1 MSIKY
6 KGTLVGLYEI
16 VKFTKITK
24 DSSNL
29 HDNEEHP
36 QHYLQGDRLKY
47 THTHIHTY
55 SQIFSPL
62 FRDKLSLLRSLV
74 IGMFCTIPM

>member
-1 MSIKY
+1 MSTKI

-16 VKFTKITK
+16 VKFTKISK
-24 DSSNL
+24 DSTNL
-29 HDNEEHP
+29 HDNKEHP
-36 QHYLQGDRLKY
+36 HHYLQGDRLKY

-62 FRDKLSLLRSLV
+62 LRDKLSLLQLLV
-74 IGMFCTIPM
+74 